1 MCTAVGSRRR
11 AAARAKSFSS
21 LLRSVPGSRIAG
33 NPETKIK
40 GLAYDS
46 RRVEKGWGFICVPG
60 AKADGHHF
68 IPEAI
73 QRGASAVVVES
84 GREAG
89 LEPPP
94 GGAIGVV
101 PDSREAMAWIATA
114 FHDEPSSQLVLVGV
128 TGTNG
133 KTTTALML
141 DAIFAAA
148 GYRSGVIG
156 TLEYRIGSR
165 RLKPLHT
172 TPEAVDLQALLA
184 SLVAEGASH
193 AAMEVSS
200 HALALHRV
208 LGCWFSA
215 AVFTN
220 LTPEHLDFHQDMG
233 QYLEAKRKLFEDP
246 VYLPAEGERANA
258 VNTDDEAGRSIAAR
272 ALGRTITFGFGSHAD
287 CRAEAI
293 ELGPDGTRFAAV
305 LPGGAGQEQI
315 ETRLVGEVNVYN
327 ALGALA
333 ACVGL
338 GIPVEAARE
347 GLRTMPPVTGRF
359 ERVRSR
365 KRTVLVD
372 YAHTP
377 DGLRRALE
385 TARQLSRKRVIVVFG
400 CGGDRDSSKRPVM
413 GEIASRLADRC
424 VITSDNPR
432 SERPEAII
440 EQIVAG
446 VPMGD
451 RGKCAVEPDRQKA
464 IRLAIQEAG
473 KDDVVLIAGK
483 GHEDYQIFAD
493 RTIHFDDREVAE
505 AVLREIEGDRGG

>member
-11 AAARAKSFSS
+11 AAARAKSLLS
-21 LLRSVPGSRIAG
+21 LLRSVPGSRIVG
-33 NPETKIK
+33 DPETEIK

-46 RRVEKGWGFICVPG
+46 RRVERGWGFICVPG
-60 AKADGHHF
+60 AKTDGHHF

-73 QRGASAVVVES
+73 ARGATAVVVES

-101 PDSREAMAWIATA
+101 PDSREAMAWMATA
-114 FHDEPSSQLVLVGV
+114 FHDEPSSRLTLVGV

-141 DAIFAAA
+141 DAVFEAA
-148 GYRSGVIG
+148 GYVSGVIG

-184 SLVAEGASH
+184 SLVSGGASH

-208 LGCWFSA
+208 LGCRFAA

-233 QYLEAKRKLFEDP
+233 QYLEAKRRLFEDP
-246 VYLPAEGERANA
+246 VYLPSGGERTNA
-258 VNTDDEAGRSIAAR
+258 VNIDDQAGRSIAAR
-272 ALGRTITFGFGSHAD
+272 ALGRTITFGLGGDAD
-287 CRAEAI
+287 CRAECI
-293 ELGPDGTRFAAV
+293 ELGGAGTRFAAV
-305 LPGGAGQEQI
+305 LPTGDRGKQI
-315 ETRLVGEVNVYN
+315 EMKLVGEVNVCN

-338 GIPVEAARE
+338 GIPVEAAQE
-347 GLRTMPPVTGRF
+347 GLRAMPPVRGRF
-359 ERVRSR
+359 ERIRSR
-365 KRTVLVD
+365 RRTVLVD

-400 CGGDRDSSKRPVM
+400 CGGDRDPSKRPVM

-432 SERPEAII
+432 SERPETII
-440 EQIVAG
+440 GQIVAG
-446 VPMGD
+446 VPIGN
-451 RGKCAVEPDRQKA
+451 RGRCAVEPDRQKA
-464 IRLAIQEAG
+464 IRRAIQEAEE
-473 KDDVVLIAGK
+473 DDVVLIAGK

-505 AVLREIEGDRGG
+505 AVLREIEGGQSG